1 MEVVAAA
8 PGPTGGAVS
17 PFRDHDVREWSRID
31 TITGALERARIET
44 DSWTASTNDGCHKY
58 GKVLDSRARTGLNGS
73 LHQQA
78 SRQLEVFQSNGPG
91 ARLQVIKTHTVSS
104 SRWSGKLNGPSDI
117 IGDFEGLQLTVN
129 PLDVTSQ
136 KAKAS
141 VARSAIRRPPT
152 RQRPQN
158 LSRSPPIDLNH
169 QFKDPHFT
177 AAANLHRVSRLC
189 HQIHETAVRQA
200 FGRTSADTDVASS
213 ERGSGDGNA
222 SGVEIVEIESVTPS
236 SGDVSDRSSLTR
248 TKSISSEDLHVS
260 EKVSNTNKLEDIQ
273 SWKRSSKI
281 RRSLPSS
288 IQNNNSAAAKIDFP
302 QSVVSVKKIREE
314 LEKDKN
320 LSTALTGNAANLT
333 SFDQITQIASIS
345 NSDDNGAEDTVEDQE
360 VHPKPKQKKDS
371 FVTVESIQEIKNRL
385 KSTDSPTSMS
395 TKKEDVDDGIDTEDH
410 RDEESQSSH
419 NRVKSY
425 VFGMEAKLQ
434 KKKPLISTGSLESKS
449 KMANGNANHRNE
461 DWYNRRK
468 SYGFEQ
474 VHNEDE
480 SNSFKTRSR
489 VESSTDSGI
498 CRSSDIDHP
507 AKQANG
513 KYDSSSDNDVEKQS
527 TSNDDKIGSGISYGN
542 VRKMTSIFNQGN
554 FDATT
559 SPASSW
565 TKTLFTD
572 WKSTDNK
579 STVTVPVVRSNLNEL
594 SWNNDPDKEVKRHS
608 IAVDDVKFT
617 AKSAEGKFRRSSL
630 VSADHYPKC
639 ENLDDEN
646 VGNNRKPKKVEFCKT
661 EIHFA
666 ADTGKVNIVE
676 TDEKPPPTHNF
687 RRRRRNSGTNF
698 NPDFNKNGLPVLHF
712 GDSTDEKSMFG
723 VNYRDSPDHFATYE
737 NLQPRVP
744 PLPEVVDIATD
755 VDSFVDYSEVEK
767 KELENLKGILKN
779 KPVKPKPY
787 HLGDIPFSNSDEET
801 QPWGSQLRVANVEPP
816 KWRSVVTVQN
826 SYDGVPDETNQQ
838 TEFQKLLRNL
848 RPTKLPSY
856 AADSDNQ
863 NLNRFANVR
872 TIPVA
877 IDHDVSA
884 SESRNEKI
892 YSTRIN
898 IENSQ
903 ANAQENRNEINND
916 LAKVPKQIVNKGLI
930 VRVGRENSVSK
941 HTVRTKT
948 TTEDNDDKTTTTKIT
963 IDLTPSPQNQVPAA
977 FTYAKYRRS
986 QNDSF
991 KSTPLVLSTLKYQK
1005 EVNDEIAQQFKSN
1018 VIKVNGRSDEVP
1030 FRLNSSNRVPEQ
1042 LEALKKL
1049 YEDIPSDSDADKEVQ
1064 RLMSRIEERE
1074 VSKMEENG
1082 CKSVVSG
1089 SWSKMRTRRECSDDK
1104 SVNRE
1109 IKSTVGL
1116 EKSST
1121 RKVNRL
1127 QSQSPHSRRTEFS
1140 NLLSNKRSP
1149 SPRRRVYS
1157 PITARKPALTS
1168 VSFLKPSCTVDH
1180 LSSSS
1185 LVGRSVTSKHENST
1199 NKTSGRRSPTKD
1211 FKNADNKLERIHTN
1225 ENIVLR
1231 QPKQSEMTYFG
1242 VKVNTKSSN
1251 EASTSSKSKVL
1262 EKPDLIRHYNKSP
1275 PALPARIRRVNQKP
1289 GSPIYENLRTNPKKA
1304 KGKYSASREFDSSI
1318 LDELTK
1324 AADQILQVVNGYTN
1338 EDGPNRLSSDEEVK
1352 PPLDTISETKS
1363 WRSNPQPL
1371 QSRATK
1377 PTLASAAKVRV
1388 RRTSSTSSVE
1398 SLSKERSKQT
1408 RENQVKVAQ
1417 DPSVKK
1423 KASSDSSSV
1432 KASTKARRL
1441 QRACSREALLQ
1452 SHGSSSEDLPAKSEA
1467 PVRKPRLIKKTKAS
1481 QFTISNGLEL
1491 KKPIRKKDAIGG
1503 IDERVIGVLP
1513 EIKRK
1518 TGMSS
1523 IRSTSESGS
1532 RDRLRHKVEDSKLRN
1547 HPRDDANRETSRDV
1561 IEQRY

>member
-916 LAKVPKQIVNKGLI
+916 LAKV
-930 VRVGRENSVSK
+930 
-941 HTVRTKT
+941 
-948 TTEDNDDKTTTTKIT
+948 
-963 IDLTPSPQNQVPAA
+963 
-977 FTYAKYRRS
+977 
-986 QNDSF
+986 
-991 KSTPLVLSTLKYQK
+991 
-1005 EVNDEIAQQFKSN
+1005 
-1018 VIKVNGRSDEVP
+1018 
-1030 FRLNSSNRVPEQ
+1030 
-1042 LEALKKL
+1042 
-1049 YEDIPSDSDADKEVQ
+1049 
-1064 RLMSRIEERE
+1064 
-1074 VSKMEENG
+1074 
-1082 CKSVVSG
+1082 
-1089 SWSKMRTRRECSDDK
+1089 
-1104 SVNRE
+1104 
-1109 IKSTVGL
+1109 
-1116 EKSST
+1116 
-1121 RKVNRL
+1121 NRL

-1547 HPRDDANRETSRDV
+1547 HPRDDANRGAVSSSRS
-1561 IEQRY
+1561 ISSRSYQPSQRLDPTKDSGVTQHRVSTANIKRCHRAEVLKRH